1 MRFRQPIKSLERF
14 WRLSLVIASV
24 KTERMFGHAA
34 VFRDPLRGVARTRHI
49 AMIDRSTKE
58 KMHPRNRFRGGYDF
72 ASLVALSPKLA
83 AFVHANPHGDASI
96 DYADPAAVIT
106 LNQALL
112 RQAYGIATWD
122 IPPGALCP
130 PIPGRSDY
138 VHHLADL
145 LARGMDAIPRGPGV
159 RLLDV
164 GVGAS
169 CIYPLIGAS
178 EYGWS
183 FVGSEVDSRALA
195 WAQRLADANRRGESK
210 IVCRLQEDRSRCFR
224 GVILQGEFY
233 DASMCNP
240 PFHASSAD
248 ATSGSDRKR
257 RNLGLLKSGAP
268 SRNFGGQSGEL
279 WCPGGELGFILRMI
293 AESVAV
299 RDQVRWFTSLV
310 SKSAHLPRLESAA
323 RDAGALRVTTLE
335 MGQGQKRSRI
345 LAWTYADVPFRA
357 SAKRERS
364 RG

>member
-14 WRLSLVIASV
+14 WRLSLAIASV

-34 VFRDPLRGVARTRHI
+34 VFRDPLRGVARPAHI
-49 AMIDRSTKE
+49 AMIHRSTKE

-72 ASLVALSPKLA
+72 ATLVAMSPNLGA
-83 AFVHANPHGDASI
+83 WVRANPHGDASI
-96 DYADPAAVIT
+96 DYADPAAVKA

-122 IPPGALCP
+122 TPPGALCP

-138 VHHLADL
+138 LHHLADL
-145 LARGMDAIPRGPGV
+145 LARGMDAIPRGHGV
-159 RLLDV
+159 TILDV

-169 CIYPLIGAS
+169 CIYPLIGVS

-183 FVGSEVDSRALA
+183 FVGSEIDPRALA
-195 WAQRLADANRRGESK
+195 WAQRLAAANRQGEAT

-224 GVILQGEFY
+224 GVIRPGELY

-240 PFHASSAD
+240 PFHASAAD
-248 ATSGSDRKR
+248 AASGTDRKR
-257 RNLGLLKSGAP
+257 RNLGLLKASTAA
-268 SRNFGGQSGEL
+268 RNFGGQAGEL
-279 WCPGGELGFILRMI
+279 WCPGGELGFVLRMI
-293 AESVAV
+293 AESAEV

-310 SKSAHLPRLESAA
+310 SKSAHLPRLEGAA
-323 RDAGALRVTTLE
+323 RDAGASDVTTLE

-345 LAWTYADVPFRA
+345 LAWTFAEVPRA
-357 SAKRERS
+357 SAKRGRS